1 MSTIAFSLNKLLY
14 SQYGLA
20 MLRCYFKICSQKLH
34 IEVLCIIWP
43 LVCIDW
49 FTIIVEYV
57 IVSLLFINWNKLH
70 NFIIYHANSGN
81 ENILTINVH
90 VDI

>member
-1 MSTIAFSLNKLLY
+1 MY
-14 SQYGLA
+14 YLA
-20 MLRCYFKICSQKLH
+20 AGMYDQITL
-34 IEVLCIIWP
+34 
-43 LVCIDW
+43 
-49 FTIIVEYV
+49 IVEYI

-70 NFIIYHANSGN
+70 NFIIIYHANSGN